1 MFRYILRRL
10 FWAGIVVIGLI
21 TITFV
26 VLYVVP
32 SDPARAVAGGQASP
46 QAIANIR
53 HQLGLDQSLPAQF
66 RHYLGDILHGD
77 LGYSYTSRTD
87 VVTLVRSRIDATL
100 LLAFSGVAI
109 SLALGLALGLVAAL
123 KPGGIIDAAVL
134 ALASI
139 GVSTPPFWLGLVLL
153 YYVSARL
160 GWLPIGGYG
169 HTSNLILPAL
179 TLGLTGASWYARVF
193 RTSILE
199 VLAAEY
205 IRAARGRGLPPRTI
219 LLWHVVPNAITPV
232 VTLLGLDLAYY
243 MGGVAVVETVFG
255 WPGIGLLAW
264 QAIGTHDLPVILG
277 VVLVSAIAVV
287 LINVVID
294 VLYSIIDPRIRYT

>member
-1 MFRYILRRL
+1 MFRYLLRRL
-10 FWAGIVVIGLI
+10 FWAGVVVIGLI

-32 SDPARAVAGGQASP
+32 SDPARAIAGGQASP
-46 QAIANIR
+46 QALLNIR

-66 RHYLGDILHGD
+66 RHYLANVLRGD

-87 VVTLVRSRIDATL
+87 VVTLLRSRIDATL
-100 LLAFSGVAI
+100 LLAFAGVAI
-109 SLALGLALGLVAAL
+109 SLALGLSLGLVAAL
-123 KPGGIIDAAVL
+123 RPGGLIDAGVL

-169 HTSNLILPAL
+169 HVSNLILPAL

-199 VLAAEY
+199 VLAADFV
-205 IRAARGRGLPPRTI
+205 RAARGRGLPPRTV
-219 LLWHVVPNAITPV
+219 LVWHVLPNAITPI

-277 VVLVSAIAVV
+277 VVLVSAVAVV

-294 VLYSIIDPRIRYT
+294 VVYSIIDPRIRYT

>member
-10 FWAGIVVIGLI
+10 FWAGIVVIGLV

-66 RHYLGDILHGD
+66 RHYLGDILHGN

-100 LLAFSGVAI
+100 LLAFAGVAI
-109 SLALGLALGLVAAL
+109 SLVLGLALGLVAAL
-123 KPGGIIDAAVL
+123 KPGGVIDAAVL

-193 RTSILE
+193 RTSVLE
-199 VLAAEY
+199 VLAADY
-205 IRAARGRGLPPRTI
+205 VRAARGRGLPPRTI

-277 VVLVSAIAVV
+277 VVLVSAVAVV
-287 LINVVID
+287 IINVVID
-294 VLYSIIDPRIRYT
+294 VLYSIIDPRIRYS

>member
-1 MFRYILRRL
+1 MFRYLLRRL
-10 FWAGIVVIGLI
+10 LWAGVVVIGLV

-32 SDPARAVAGGQASP
+32 ADPARAVAGGQASP
-46 QAIANIR
+46 QAVANIR
-53 HQLGLDQSLPAQF
+53 HQLGLDQSLARQF
-66 RHYLGDILHGD
+66 WHYVRGILHGD

-87 VVTLVRSRIDATL
+87 VLTLVRSRLDATL
-100 LLAFSGVAI
+100 LLALSGVAI
-109 SLALGLALGLVAAL
+109 SLVVGLALGFVAAL
-123 KPGGIIDAAVL
+123 RPGGVVDAVVL
-134 ALASI
+134 ALASL

-169 HTSNLILPAL
+169 HPSNLVLPAL

-199 VLAAEY
+199 VFAADY
-205 IRAARGRGLPPRTI
+205 VRAARGRGLPRRSI
-219 LLWHVVPNAITPV
+219 LFWHVLPNAITPI

-277 VVLVSAIAVV
+277 VVLVSAVAVV
-287 LINVVID
+287 LINVAID
-294 VLYSIIDPRIRYT
+294 VVYSIIDPRIRYT

>member
-1 MFRYILRRL
+1 MARYILRRL
-10 FWAGIVVIGLI
+10 FWAGVVVIGLI

-46 QAIANIR
+46 QAVANIR
-53 HQLGLDQSLPAQF
+53 HQLGLDQSLPRQF
-66 RHYLGDILHGD
+66 WHYLTGILRGD

-87 VVTLVRSRIDATL
+87 VVELVRSRVDATL

-109 SLALGLALGLVAAL
+109 SLAIGLALGFVAAL
-123 KPGGIIDAAVL
+123 RPRGVVDAIVL
-134 ALASI
+134 GLASL

-169 HTSNLILPAL
+169 HVGNLVLPAL

-199 VLAAEY
+199 VLTADY
-205 IRAARGRGLPPRTI
+205 VRAARGRGLPRRTI
-219 LLWHVVPNAITPV
+219 LFWHVLPNAITPV

-277 VVLVSAIAVV
+277 VVLVSAVAVV

-294 VLYSIIDPRIRYT
+294 VVYSIIDPRIRYT